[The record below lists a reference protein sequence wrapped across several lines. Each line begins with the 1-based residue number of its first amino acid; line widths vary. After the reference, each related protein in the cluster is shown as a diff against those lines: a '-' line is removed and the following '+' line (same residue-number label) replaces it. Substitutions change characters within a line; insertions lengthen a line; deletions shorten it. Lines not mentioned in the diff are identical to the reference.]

1 MINVVIVDDDI
12 NVITGLKNVFVWEE
26 LGAKLVMTC
35 SNGREALD
43 YMENQPVD
51 LVIFDIK
58 MPVMNGLELCKHI
71 YSQYPNVSMIIISA
85 IADFEYARETMK
97 YGVSDYIVKPITMPK
112 IRSLSEIIV
121 RLSKA
126 KDAKT
131 RLNSILHN
139 IDFERNVKNALS
151 VGEKE
156 ILQEIIQLDDFY
168 FQAGHQIIKEY
179 YWRMIDILRNFIKEI
194 GSMFYDDD
202 EFLSSFNQLDDMQQ
216 MREFTMK
223 TYVEFLNFRGH
234 EKQSSKMMLVEQI
247 RYYIDHNYSDKNLNV
262 NSIAERFLLNPS
274 YLSTLFKN
282 YYSVSLTNYIID
294 KRMNKAKELLIETAQ
309 PVQKITEIIG
319 YEDVNYFNRVFKNNV
334 KMTPTE
340 YRKKHKGTV

>member
-12 NVITGLKNVFVWEE
+12 NVIAGLKNVFVWEE
-26 LGAKLVMTC
+26 LGANLVMTC
-35 SNGREALD
+35 SNGKEALD
-43 YMENQPVD
+43 YMQSHPVD

-58 MPVMNGLELCKHI
+58 MPVMNGLELCRNIHA
-71 YSQYPNVSMIIISA
+71 QYPNTAMIIISA

-112 IRSLSEIIV
+112 IKTLSDIVV
-121 RLSKA
+121 RLSEG
-126 KDAKT
+126 KDAKE

-139 IDFERNVKNALS
+139 IDFEHNVRNALS

-156 ILQEIIQLDDFY
+156 ILQEIIHLDDFY
-168 FQAGHQIIKEY
+168 FRAGHQVIKEY
-179 YWRMIDILRNFIKEI
+179 YWRMIDILRNFIKDT
-194 GSMFYDDD
+194 GSMFHDDD
-202 EFLSSFNQLDDMQQ
+202 EMLKQFNQLEDMQQ
-216 MREFTMK
+216 LREFTMK
-223 TYVEFLNFRGH
+223 IYADFLDFRGH
-234 EKQSSKMMLVEQI
+234 EKQTSKKMLVEQI
-247 RYYIDHNYSDKNLNV
+247 RHYLDNNYSDKNLNV
-262 NSIAERFLLNPS
+262 NSIAERFLVNPS

-282 YYSVSLTNYIID
+282 YYSVSLTNYLAD
-294 KRMNKAKELLIETAQ
+294 KRLGKAKELLIETAQ
-309 PVQKITEIIG
+309 PVQKITEIVG